1 MKIMALSILRDIS
14 RSIQNGVFYTIMADE
29 VTDSS
34 NREQFVLCLR
44 WVDEDLNPHEKFIG
58 LHGVPN
64 ICADTL
70 VSCIRDTLIRMNL
83 TIHNCRGQCYDGASN
98 MAGSKSGVA
107 AQIKTEKPRAIF
119 THCHCYSLQL
129 AAGDTVK
136 GIKNLKDTL
145 DTTSEISNLLKYSPK
160 RNAMFRKLKEQLA
173 PTTPG
178 FWTLCPTRWTVRTA
192 SLQSV
197 VDNWKVL
204 QEVWEEC
211 LATKLEPDIKGRVIG
226 VQHQMATF
234 DYFLGV
240 NLAILLLKHSD
251 NLSRTLRDPDMLVAE
266 CQSVTNLTTST
277 VAKV

>member
-1 MKIMALSILRDIS
+1 
-14 RSIQNGVFYTIMADE
+14 
-29 VTDSS
+29 
-34 NREQFVLCLR
+34 
-44 WVDEDLNPHEKFIG
+44 
-58 LHGVPN
+58 
-64 ICADTL
+64 
-70 VSCIRDTLIRMNL
+70 
-83 TIHNCRGQCYDGASN
+83 
-98 MAGSKSGVA
+98 
-107 AQIKTEKPRAIF
+107 
-119 THCHCYSLQL
+119 
-129 AAGDTVK
+129 
-136 GIKNLKDTL
+136 
-145 DTTSEISNLLKYSPK
+145 
-160 RNAMFRKLKEQLA
+160 MFRKLKEQLA

-192 SLQSV
+192 YLQSV

-277 VAKV
+277 LAKV